1 MVVVTLPRALTA
13 LFPGCPQ
20 QAEVQAAT
28 VHDAIEQLDQGWP
41 GLRDRLCDGTQG
53 LRRHIRV
60 FVRGEIAA
68 LGTKLREGDEVF
80 VITAISG
87 G

>member
-1 MVVVTLPRALTA
+1 MVVVTLPRALTG

-20 QAEVQAAT
+20 QVPVEAAT
-28 VHDAIEQLDQGWP
+28 VDDALEELNRRWP
-41 GLRDRLCDGTQG
+41 GLRHRLCDETPG

-68 LGTKLREGDEVF
+68 LGTRLGEGDEIF
-80 VITAISG
+80 VVTAISG